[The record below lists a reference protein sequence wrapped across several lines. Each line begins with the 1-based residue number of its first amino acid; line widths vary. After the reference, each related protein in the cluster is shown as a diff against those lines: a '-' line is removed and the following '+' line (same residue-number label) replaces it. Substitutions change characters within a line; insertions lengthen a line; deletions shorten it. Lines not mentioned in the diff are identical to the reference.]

1 MDSLSEEDK
10 KIDVKSQEVD
20 SDIKMDSSSP
30 PPAPSGTNKEKQTA
44 PSGSTKTGFSIDS
57 ILSGKYFFL
66 VKLKEIFLYM
76 INNLLSFLKIIP
88 GEKKG
93 K

>member
-10 KIDVKSQEVD
+10 KMDIKSQELD

-30 PPAPSGTNKEKQTA
+30 PSVPSGSNKEKQTA

-57 ILSGKYFFL
+57 ILSGKLFFL
-66 VKLKEIFLYM
+66 L
-76 INNLLSFLKIIP
+76 N
-88 GEKKG
+88 
-93 K
+93 